1 MPYVMNLDMLLTV
14 VASAYLYRKLK
25 KTNDLFN
32 TSKEIVA
39 VGRFSIV
46 AVGELLGHA
55 RRGCNMGLF
64 VGAPRSVSSWRLANP
79 NPPRFFF

>member
-1 MPYVMNLDMLLTV
+1 MVMNLDMLLTV
-14 VASAYLYRKLK
+14 GASAYLYRKLK

-46 AVGELLGHA
+46 AVGELSVA
-55 RRGCNMGLF
+55 RGYCTAARNKGLCVEMF
-64 VGAPRSVSSWRLANP
+64 RVVPS
-79 NPPRFFF
+79 